1 MNADKK
7 DAIIDVPDY
16 SFPVTEINGEAADMI
31 RYAIYKQTR
40 LGLVVSKAFSLVS
53 VSVGLKV

>member
-31 RYAIYKQTR
+31 RYAI
-40 LGLVVSKAFSLVS
+40 
-53 VSVGLKV
+53 